1 MLTGTQSLENSIRAG
16 GNSLSEEL
24 DNNTSSMYQ
33 YFNATENAASIQ
45 QKFNKTF
52 DGLKDKVVLLFSLK
66 TAMDGI
72 KRVIIDTYR
81 SVTELDKRLAS
92 IAMVTNYS
100 LSEMWGQY
108 NN

>member
-1 MLTGTQSLENSIRAG
+1 
-16 GNSLSEEL
+16 
-24 DNNTSSMYQ
+24 MYQ

-72 KRVIIDTYR
+72 RRVIIDTYR

-92 IAMVTNYS
+92 IAMVTDYS

-108 NN
+108 NNYSAMAQELGQKQKTLSHHQLYLCNKVWI